1 MQASENPETPGPPD
15 SNFINQQFERLI
27 ESLED
32 HAVFMIDVTGTITSW
47 NPGVERVLGYSQADF
62 VGLPFATLFTP
73 EDRENGRPAEELQRA
88 AATGL
93 SDDKREHVRS
103 DGRRFRADG
112 VVTVIRDAAGI
123 TQAFSKV
130 MHDVTSQHQAVEAL
144 RESEERYR
152 LLVDS
157 VKDYAILYT
166 RAQEANRL
174 KDEFLGTVSHE
185 LKTPLNA
192 ILGWAHLLDMD
203 DLKLDETKQRR
214 AVRAIA
220 RNAQMQVELVND
232 LLDVSRIISGKMRLR
247 IGPTDLPAVLNAAVE
262 ALQPAAQAKMVNL
275 SVTVAAGTA
284 AIQADQDRLQQVI
297 WNLLANAIKFTPA
310 GGRVDL
316 HTGLSNQGA
325 EIIVSDTGAG
335 IAPEILPFIFD
346 RFRQADSSTTRA
358 YGGMGLGLAI
368 VRHLVELHGGHVA
381 ATSAGRGRGAT
392 FTVWLPAIATTAPPL
407 PSERAHAVTVPL
419 GDPLPTLANLRVVIV
434 DDDQDGREVL
444 AEILSLSGA
453 EVLAADSAARGLTL
467 IEKCPPDVI
476 VADIG
481 MPDEDGYAFIEK
493 VRRLAPA
500 RATPA
505 IALTAYA
512 RNEDGERALEAGYQM
527 HVPKPF
533 DPRTI
538 VEAVYRAVRSA

>member
-1 MQASENPETPGPPD
+1 
-15 SNFINQQFERLI
+15 
-27 ESLED
+27 
-32 HAVFMIDVTGTITSW
+32 
-47 NPGVERVLGYSQADF
+47 
-62 VGLPFATLFTP
+62 
-73 EDRENGRPAEELQRA
+73 
-88 AATGL
+88 
-93 SDDKREHVRS
+93 
-103 DGRRFRADG
+103 
-112 VVTVIRDAAGI
+112 
-123 TQAFSKV
+123 
-130 MHDVTSQHQAVEAL
+130 
-144 RESEERYR
+144 
-152 LLVDS
+152 
-157 VKDYAILYT
+157 
-166 RAQEANRL
+166 
-174 KDEFLGTVSHE
+174 
-185 LKTPLNA
+185 
-192 ILGWAHLLDMD
+192 
-203 DLKLDETKQRR
+203 
-214 AVRAIA
+214 
-220 RNAQMQVELVND
+220 
-232 LLDVSRIISGKMRLR
+232 
-247 IGPTDLPAVLNAAVE
+247 
-262 ALQPAAQAKMVNL
+262 
-275 SVTVAAGTA
+275 VTVAAGTA

-316 HTGLSNQGA
+316 HTGLSDQGA

-358 YGGMGLGLAI
+358 YGGMAI

-407 PSERAHAVTVPL
+407 PSERAHAATVPL

-453 EVLAADSAARGLTL
+453 EVLAADSAARGLAL
-467 IEKCPPDVI
+467 IEKRPPDVI

-505 IALTAYA
+505 IALTAYD
-512 RNEDGERALEAGYQM
+512 RNEDGERALEAGYQL
-527 HVPKPF
+527 HIPKPF
-533 DPRTI
+533 DPRTTI